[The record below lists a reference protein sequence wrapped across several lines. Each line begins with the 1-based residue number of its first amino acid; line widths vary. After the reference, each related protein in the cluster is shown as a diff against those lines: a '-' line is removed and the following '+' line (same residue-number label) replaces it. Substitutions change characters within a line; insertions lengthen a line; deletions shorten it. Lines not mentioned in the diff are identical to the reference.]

1 MAEGEPNAA
10 ASLGQAATAEGPIP
24 ASDVPKVDQQPEPVT
39 GSTGLRQSN
48 SMAPATTTTDTTNN
62 NTMASVSAPA
72 SSGDGVGDS
81 GGTDTNTDTVVAPAP
96 VPLDSPLRTTPIH
109 PFLPSIKMPA
119 RAPDNNTL
127 NNTLDNTS
135 VAGAGGSNGSDILN
149 PITLRPFSAS
159 ELEKYGFEKLREEI
173 NTIGTTSGTEGGRKE
188 EKTKEIERLH
198 NETAALIKQKL
209 EERETKMREI
219 EREMEEKE
227 KTREVERKVFMKKLG
242 SAGGGRDI

>member
-1 MAEGEPNAA
+1 M
-10 ASLGQAATAEGPIP
+10 
-24 ASDVPKVDQQPEPVT
+24 
-39 GSTGLRQSN
+39 
-48 SMAPATTTTDTTNN
+48 
-62 NTMASVSAPA
+62 
-72 SSGDGVGDS
+72 
-81 GGTDTNTDTVVAPAP
+81 PAP
-96 VPLDSPLRTTPIH
+96 
-109 PFLPSIKMPA
+109 
-119 RAPDNNTL
+119 APDNNTL

-135 VAGAGGSNGSDILN
+135 VAGAGGSNGSDILH
-149 PITLRPFSAS
+149 PITLRPFSAY

-188 EKTKEIERLH
+188 EKRKEIERLT

-209 EERETKMREI
+209 EERETKTREI